1 MSRWGVG
8 DALNPFSSCW
18 LLSWLEMDTNSLCL
32 SVCVSVSVSLCLCL
46 SLSLSVSLSLSH
58 THTHTHTNDRRDG
71 PGLST
76 HIVLVVGMGWVPSTY
91 PRASNCLSC
100 QLQVRQPSLPS
111 MDTVLACRKHTETD
125 SCIHNSK

>member
-8 DALNPFSSCW
+8 DALNPFCSCW
-18 LLSWLEMDTNSLCL
+18 LLSWLEMDANSLCL
-32 SVCVSVSVSLCLCL
+32 SV
-46 SLSLSVSLSLSH
+46 SVSLSLSH
-58 THTHTHTNDRRDG
+58 THTHTHTHTHDRRDG

-76 HIVLVVGMGWVPSTY
+76 RIALVVGMGWVPSTY

-100 QLQVRQPSLPS
+100 QLQIRQPFLPS

-125 SCIHNSK
+125 SYIHNSK